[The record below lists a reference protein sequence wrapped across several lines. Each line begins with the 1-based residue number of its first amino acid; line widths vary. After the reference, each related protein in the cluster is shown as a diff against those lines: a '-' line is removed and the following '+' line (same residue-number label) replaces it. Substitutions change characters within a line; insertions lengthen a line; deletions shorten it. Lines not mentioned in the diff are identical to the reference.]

1 MRLPGAAA
9 VAAAALLLSAAAGN
23 AAGIDRATAVVSP
36 GLVRH
41 RATLTLKLHYEM
53 TCRQPGAGPVFVHL
67 PAKMGVPRTLKVRVG
82 AKPAPAAVS
91 SHDVTVQLPKPPAVT
106 CMSIG
111 MGTLTLYLV
120 GVRNPATA
128 GTYFVRARVSGHAF
142 TAQLAVRS

>member
-1 MRLPGAAA
+1 VP
-9 VAAAALLLSAAAGN
+9 AAAGN
-23 AAGIDRATAVVSP
+23 LGADTANATVSP
-36 GLVRH
+36 GLTAH

-67 PAKMGVPRTLKVRVG
+67 PTKMGVPQTLVGRVG
-82 AKPAPAAVS
+82 EKPAPATVS
-91 SHDVTVQLPKPPAVT
+91 GHDVTVQLPKPPAIT

-111 MGTLTLYLV
+111 MGTLTLHLI

-128 GTYFVRARVSGHAF
+128 GTYLVRARVNGHAF

>member
-1 MRLPGAAA
+1 M
-9 VAAAALLLSAAAGN
+9 
-23 AAGIDRATAVVSP
+23 RATAVVALAAAALVAPTSAGGGDRANATVSP
-36 GLVRH
+36 GRAAH

-53 TCRQPGAGPVFVHL
+53 TCGHPGAGPVFVHL
-67 PAKMGVPRTLKVRVG
+67 PAKMGVPRTLAVRVG
-82 AKPAPAAVS
+82 AKPAPATVS
-91 SHDVTVQLPKPPAVT
+91 GHDVTVQLPKPPDIT

-128 GTYFVRARVSGHAF
+128 GTYFVRARVREHAF

>member
-1 MRLPGAAA
+1 VSRAI
-9 VAAAALLLSAAAGN
+9 AAAALAAVALAAPASAGDV
-23 AAGIDRATAVVSP
+23 DRANATVSP
-36 GLVRH
+36 SLTAR

-67 PAKMGVPRTLKVRVG
+67 PAKMGVPQTLVVRVG
-82 AKPAPAAVS
+82 EKPAPATVS
-91 SHDVTVQLPKPPAVT
+91 GHDVTVQLPKPPAIT

-128 GTYFVRARVSGHAF
+128 GTYFVRARVNGHAF
-142 TAQLAVRS
+142 TAQLAVRA